1 MAPIVISDYDPDW
14 PSRFA
19 SLASAV
25 SNALGPVLLRIEHV
39 GSTSVPELAA
49 KPIIDI
55 DAVVRP
61 ADVPEAIRRL
71 ATIGYTH
78 AGDLGIPG
86 REAFSTPDSLP
97 AHHLYVCPINSPALA
112 EHLQFRDALRADP
125 VLATE
130 YAQLKRNLAA
140 RFASDREGYCD
151 AKTEFIRGVLARQV
165 VRV

>member
-14 PSRFA
+14 PSRFT
-19 SLASAV
+19 SLAAAV
-25 SNALGPVLLRIEHV
+25 SKTLGPVLLRIEHV
-39 GSTSVPELAA
+39 GSTSVPGLAA
-49 KPIIDI
+49 KPIIDM

-71 ATIGYTH
+71 STLGYAH
-78 AGDLGIPG
+78 QGDLGVAG

-112 EHLQFRDALRADP
+112 EHLQFRDALRAGP
-125 VLATE
+125 VLANE

-140 RFASDREGYCD
+140 RFRFDRDGYCD
-151 AKTEFIRGVLARQV
+151 SKTEFIRGVLARRV